1 LGPTTPLIVPTPTL
15 AGTMDIDQSHCFTI
29 AQPEA
34 LAGGSRPWSP
44 GRREEEVD
52 IQRAASNPD
61 KIWCMAEVDIFCDLN
76 EAEMDTL
83 SAAAPMKTY
92 PVGALVYTPHQPL
105 ETLFILKKG
114 RIRIFRVS
122 PDGRALTTAIIE
134 PGTIFG
140 EMVIVGQRM
149 HDSFAEA
156 LDEVVVCVMTKADV
170 RRLLLG
176 DPRIAA
182 RISET
187 LGRRLGELEQRLSD
201 AVFKSVPERIAGAL
215 VTLAAARSGR
225 PLGRGVQIKLT
236 HEQLAALA
244 ATSRETTTKTLGE
257 FADRGLITLGRAR
270 ITILDR
276 VELGRL
282 SGD

>member
-1 LGPTTPLIVPTPTL
+1 
-15 AGTMDIDQSHCFTI
+15 
-29 AQPEA
+29 
-34 LAGGSRPWSP
+34 
-44 GRREEEVD
+44 
-52 IQRAASNPD
+52 
-61 KIWCMAEVDIFCDLN
+61 MAEVDIFCDLD
-76 EAEMDTL
+76 EAEMDAL

-92 PVGALVYTPHQPL
+92 PVGALIYTPHQPL

-215 VTLAAARSGR
+215 VTLAAAGSGR
-225 PLGRGVQIKLT
+225 PLGRGIQIKLT

-244 ATSRETTTKTLGE
+244 ATSRETTTKILGE

-282 SGD
+282 SGE